1 MSAASGTVLDVRVT
15 PRAGRTE
22 AVGWQGGALVIRLAA
37 PPVDGAAN
45 EALLSFLARL
55 LDVPARTVTMAG
67 GARSRRKRVRVATLS
82 ASELAE
88 RLSGLPV
95 R

>member
-1 MSAASGTVLDVRVT
+1 MSEASGAILEVRVT

-37 PPVDGAAN
+37 PPVEGAAN
-45 EALLSFLARL
+45 EALLAFLARV
-55 LDVPARTVTMAG
+55 LDVPRRSVTLAG
-67 GARSRRKRVRVATLS
+67 GTRSRRKRVRVANLS
-82 ASELAE
+82 TDQLAQ